1 MTTFKESNGE
11 KTHDSNDYLSA
22 SPKRTSKRNSVHL
35 NSNEELDLVEYEN
48 QEKTLKKDLKR
59 IFKRIQKEQRNG
71 AISNI
76 VSNDSMESLVDIQ
89 NNSMKITSI
98 FTLPKHEVK
107 KLEERE
113 K

>member
-11 KTHDSNDYLSA
+11 RTHDSKDYLSA

-35 NSNEELDLVEYEN
+35 KSNEELDLVEYEY

-71 AISNI
+71 GMNNLI
-76 VSNDSMESLVDIQ
+76 SNDSMDSLTDIQ

-98 FTLPKHEVK
+98 FNLPKQEVK
-107 KLEERE
+107 RVEEKE
-113 K
+113 